1 MDEAWQRRV
10 RERAYALWEREG
22 RPEGHAERHCSG
34 RRPSSFAP
42 RRRTPRPA
50 RLMPAPAKGERP
62 GDPVWCNSRGGGH
75 AATAAWHQGSSS
87 SIRLILWSAIVRR
100 TLVSRER
107 QGRALSFVV
116 R

>member
-1 MDEAWQRRV
+1 MPPATTHAAVMRSLPKGSPMKRV
-10 RERAYALWEREG
+10 
-22 RPEGHAERHCSG
+22 P
-34 RRPSSFAP
+34 
-42 RRRTPRPA
+42 
-50 RLMPAPAKGERP
+50 MIVAKMTLVCERP
-62 GDPVWCNSRGGGH
+62 GDHVWCNSRGGGH